1 MRVLLM
7 RHGEAIDARTA
18 GSDHDRWLT
27 AQGRKTVTGVGK
39 TLSELGLEFGRV
51 YTSPL
56 VRAVQTAEILAATQ
70 SRFWGPLEVHLPLS
84 TERGTTAQALAPLD
98 RAEPDELIV
107 LVGHEPKISN
117 LARYLT
123 QNAQVPP
130 FHTSSSCLLQ
140 IDAGR
145 GRLQWLLHPHTLE
158 LIRG

>member
-7 RHGEAIDARTA
+7 RHGEAVGAPTA
-18 GSDHDRWLT
+18 GSDHERWLT
-27 AQGRKTVTGVGK
+27 AEGRKTVTGVGK
-39 TLSELGLEFGRV
+39 TLSELGLEFSRM

-70 SRFWGPLEVHLPLS
+70 TGFWGPLEVHPALS
-84 TERGTTAQALAPLD
+84 TERGTTAQALAPLE
-98 RAEPDELIV
+98 RAEPEELIV
-107 LVGHEPKISN
+107 LVGHEPKISK
-117 LARYLT
+117 LARHLT
-123 QNAQVPP
+123 QDANLPP

-145 GRLQWLLHPHTLE
+145 GRLRWALHPHTLE